1 MGRQIEDR
9 PRITYQGLRVLGT
22 FIETP
27 SKELWGA
34 ELIEK
39 TGVSSGT
46 LYPLLLRFE
55 KYELLESR
63 WEEEKPTDLGRP
75 RRRLY
80 KITTRGAELV
90 TQAIRELPRVV
101 LRPTYGVA

>member
-1 MGRQIEDR
+1 MGKQNDDR
-9 PRITYQGLRVLGT
+9 PKISYQGLRVLGA
-22 FIETP
+22 FIEAP
-27 SKELWGA
+27 SKEIWGA

-39 TGVSSGT
+39 TGLSSGT

-63 WEEEKPTDLGRP
+63 WEKDKPTELGRP

-80 KITTRGAELV
+80 RITTLGRQLA
-90 TQAIRELPRVV
+90 TRAIRELPSVPV
-101 LRPTYGVA
+101 RPAYGVV

>member
-1 MGRQIEDR
+1 MGKQSEDR
-9 PRITYQGLRVLGT
+9 PRITYQGLRVLGA
-22 FIETP
+22 FIEAP

-39 TGVSSGT
+39 TGLSSGT

-55 KYELLESR
+55 KHELLESR
-63 WEEEKPTDLGRP
+63 WEEDKPTNLGRP

-80 KITTRGAELV
+80 RITTRGRQLV
-90 TQAIRELPRVV
+90 TRAIRELPRVS
-101 LRPTYGVA
+101 LRPAYGVG

>member
-1 MGRQIEDR
+1 MGKQSEER
-9 PRITYQGLRVLGT
+9 PRITYQGLRVLGA

-39 TGVSSGT
+39 TGLSSGT

-80 KITTRGAELV
+80 RITTRGGELA
-90 TQAIRELPRVV
+90 TEAIRELPRVP
-101 LRPTYGVA
+101 LRPSNRVV